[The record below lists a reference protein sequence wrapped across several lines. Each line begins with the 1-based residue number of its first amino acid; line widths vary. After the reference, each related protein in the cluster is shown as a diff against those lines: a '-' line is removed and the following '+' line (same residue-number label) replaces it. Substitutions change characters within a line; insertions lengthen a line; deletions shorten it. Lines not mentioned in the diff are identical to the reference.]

1 MKCPYEEEIR
11 MLARVREDAVPWKGI
26 AIVALSVLII
36 AVLFWYGGTKT
47 STVKVSFS
55 QGGRQIEYYAKSAD
69 GFEGKGTNDL
79 QSIISVLQ
87 GFRDGEK
94 SQGKTSDQK

>member
-11 MLARVREDAVPWKGI
+11 MLARVREDAVLWKGI
-26 AIVALSVLII
+26 AIVAFLVLI
-36 AVLFWYGGTKT
+36 AALFWYGGTKT

-55 QGGRQIEYYAKSAD
+55 QGGYQIEYYAESAD
-69 GFEGKGTNDL
+69 DFEGKGTNDL
-79 QSIISVLQ
+79 QSIMSALQ

-94 SQGKTSDQK
+94 SRGKASDQK

>member
-11 MLARVREDAVPWKGI
+11 MLARAREDAVFWKGMS
-26 AIVALSVLII
+26 IVALVVLI
-36 AVLFWYGGTKT
+36 AALFWYGGAKT

-69 GFEGKGTNDL
+69 GFEGTGTNDL
-79 QSIISVLQ
+79 QSVMSALQ

-94 SQGKTSDQK
+94 SRGKASDQK